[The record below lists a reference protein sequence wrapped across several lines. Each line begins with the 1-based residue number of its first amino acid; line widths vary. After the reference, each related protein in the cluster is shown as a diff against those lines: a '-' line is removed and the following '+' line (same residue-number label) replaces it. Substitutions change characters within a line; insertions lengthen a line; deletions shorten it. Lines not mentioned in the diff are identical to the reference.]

1 MTWLIVR
8 NQSDRENL
16 IYISSLENSELT
28 WEKQYE
34 TNVGIDLGIF
44 DNRISLSADVYWR
57 KGFDLIGNVRT
68 SGIGGQQ
75 TKKANYANMKSNGV
89 EFTLNTKNL
98 VYSNFSWTT
107 NWTFAFNKNKIT
119 KLESRPRVIDLVQA
133 EGAPLKGYPVRGIF
147 SIPF

>member
-1 MTWLIVR
+1 M
-8 NQSDRENL
+8 

-133 EGAPLKGYPVRGIF
+133 EEPL
-147 SIPF
+147 